1 MEGSYWIFIILALV
15 LSAFF
20 SGMEIAFVTASRFKV
35 ELENKSGSYLANML
49 LPFFNR
55 PARFIG
61 TMLLGNNV
69 ALVVYGMLMA
79 ALLDP
84 FIAEFTGNRALILLI
99 QTLVSTLIILVFAE
113 FLPKTIFRLNSN
125 GLLKVFSIPLW
136 VIYVV
141 LWVPSVL
148 IIGVSEL
155 VLRIFFRVKVSQSE
169 ATFGKVDIDHY
180 LDQYS
185 AKHVPEEEVEHEI
198 QIFKNALDFE
208 NVKARECMVPRTEIV
223 ALSIDESVE
232 ELRDTFVR
240 TGLTKIMIYRNTI
253 DNIIGY
259 AHSFEMFKQPDA
271 IKNILLPVSIVPE
284 SMAAQEVMEML
295 ISQHR
300 SIAVVVDEFG
310 GTSGILTIE
319 DVMEE
324 IFGEIEDEHDQ
335 EVLHEEDLGNGEFRF
350 AARLEVDYLNE
361 EYDLKIPE
369 AEDYETIGGYVIS
382 EFGRIPEVNEY
393 FSTDSF
399 SVYVEEVSENRIE
412 MLKFKV
418 HNGD

>member
-84 FIAEFTGNRALILLI
+84 IIAKFISNRALILLI

-136 VIYVV
+136 IIYVV
-141 LWVPSVL
+141 LWVPSVM
-148 IIGVSEL
+148 IIGISEL
-155 VLRIFFRVKVSQSE
+155 VLRLFFRVKVSQSE

-223 ALSIDESVE
+223 ALSIDETVE
-232 ELRDTFVR
+232 QLRDTFVR
-240 TGLTKIMIYRNTI
+240 TGLTKIMIYRDTI

-295 ISQHR
+295 IGQHR

-324 IFGEIEDEHDQ
+324 IFGEIEDEHDK
-335 EVLHEEDLGNGEFRF
+335 EVLHEEDLGNGEYRF

-369 AEDYETIGGYVIS
+369 AEDYETLGGYVIS
-382 EFGRIPEVNEY
+382 EFGRIPEVDES
-393 FSTDSF
+393 FTTDAF
-399 SVYVEEVSENRIE
+399 TVYVEEVSENRIE
-412 MLKFKV
+412 MLKFRV
-418 HNGD
+418 RNVD